1 MVYQLMLHQF
11 KNNNNNNNRT
21 QVCNPSFIHNY
32 SMKTNRSQ
40 EYPNCLFR
48 KTDHFHYEVTGAKV
62 CNSYSR
68 KIAPSIPQSRESAKK
83 LANTRNLA
91 VKADNQVVSQSCV
104 LDCYSGSKKFKV
116 EVFNAVFFYCFFLS
130 AMDEEL
136 REALLRNIYS

>member
-1 MVYQLMLHQF
+1 MVYQLMVHQF

-68 KIAPSIPQSRESAKK
+68 KIAPSITQSRESAKK
-83 LANTRNLA
+83 LANTRTLA
-91 VKADNQVVSQSCV
+91 VKADNQFHKSCV
-104 LDCYSGSKKFKV
+104 LDCYSVQRNSKWRFLML
-116 EVFNAVFFYCFFLS
+116 FSFIFFFSRQWTKNYGKRC
-130 AMDEEL
+130 
-136 REALLRNIYS
+136 